1 MQEYFKSGDKGPT
14 LRAKF
19 NQMWDAFQEAIA
31 NAVGPRGWSPVLAAE
46 LHAGRSVL
54 RVIDWAGGEGTKPTI
69 TGYIGLPGIVATAAE
84 AIDVRGQ
91 AGANGANGANGAD
104 GAPGLKGDKGDK
116 GDKGLK
122 GDPGVVE
129 ISSNADNR
137 ATLDNVGKLFVPE
150 ITTDPL
156 AWYILSKS

>member
-116 GDKGLK
+116 GDKGEDRK
-122 GDPGVVE
+122 SVV
-129 ISSNADNR
+129 
-137 ATLDNVGKLFVPE
+137 
-150 ITTDPL
+150 
-156 AWYILSKS
+156 